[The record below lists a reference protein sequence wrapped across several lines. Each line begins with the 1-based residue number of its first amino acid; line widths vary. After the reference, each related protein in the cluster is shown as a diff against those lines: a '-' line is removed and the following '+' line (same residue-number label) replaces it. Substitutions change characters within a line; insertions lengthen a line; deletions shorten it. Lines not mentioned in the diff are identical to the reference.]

1 MASVRPARNRCARM
15 GAYNVLATCDDRR
28 SVLSQDGRPKTGA
41 AMAMQ
46 ILVAIV
52 LVQGRCVIIGVVLC
66 SGRCYVLIEP
76 CDFRNVAAC
85 IDSNFLPRPSATSEA
100 QCQPPAH
107 HAPRDV
113 QAQTA
118 LDCRSSMIDW
128 SRTIVRRFSR
138 GSQMMIDD
146 RRCTLPLGIMIDCLG
161 TLMQRILRRRQTML
175 DVRHTMGAS
184 PTD

>member
-46 ILVAIV
+46 IPVAIV

-66 SGRCYVLIEP
+66 LGRCYVLIEP

-85 IDSNFLPRPSATSEA
+85 IDSSFSLGQVRHPKHNVDRQRITPLAMRRHRRPS
-100 QCQPPAH
+100 
-107 HAPRDV
+107 
-113 QAQTA
+113 
-118 LDCRSSMIDW
+118 
-128 SRTIVRRFSR
+128 IVVAR
-138 GSQMMIDD
+138 
-146 RRCTLPLGIMIDCLG
+146 
-161 TLMQRILRRRQTML
+161 
-175 DVRHTMGAS
+175 
-184 PTD
+184 